1 MIVKVIEINAGNIG
15 STGNI
20 MLGIADIAKTAGHEV
35 LVCCPDAR
43 DNRKKMVKNQ
53 LFIGDRLSRNLH
65 LKCAELTG
73 LNGYFSQLATKKFLK
88 AVDEYKPDIMHLH
101 NLHNCYINLPML
113 FSYIKKNNIPVVW
126 TLHDCW
132 AFTGQC
138 PYFTMVKCGKWKTG
152 CYDCPQYR
160 QYPASY
166 VDRTKTMWK
175 LKKKWFTGVQNM
187 TIATPSQWLADL
199 VGQSFLKEYP
209 VKVINNGIEL
219 NVFKPIESNFREK
232 YHIPAEKKILL
243 SIAFGW
249 GKRKGL
255 DVLVELTKRLDREQ
269 YQIVLVGT
277 DDSIDKQLPDSI
289 ISIHR
294 TQNQK
299 ELAEIYTAADLFV
312 NPTREENYPTV
323 NMESIACGTPVLT
336 FRTGGSAEILDETCG
351 SVVDCE
357 DIDAMEKEIV
367 RICDWK
373 PYGMEACLERAQ
385 SFDMNQR
392 FQDYVSLY
400 DTVVGG

>member
-43 DNRKKMVKNQ
+43 GNRKKMVKNQ

-88 AVDEYKPDIMHLH
+88 AVDEYKPDIIHLH

-113 FSYIKKNNIPVVW
+113 FNYVKKYNIPVVW

-138 PYFTMVKCGKWKTG
+138 PHFTMVKCDKWKYG

-160 QYPASY
+160 QYPESY

-187 TIATPSQWLADL
+187 IIITPSHWLAGL
-199 VGQSFLKEYP
+199 VKESFLKEYP
-209 VKVINNGIEL
+209 VKVIHNGIDL
-219 NVFKPIESNFREK
+219 DVFQPTPSDFKQRYHCEQK
-232 YHIPAEKKILL
+232 YIVLGV
-243 SIAFGW
+243 AFGW

-255 DVLVELTKRLDREQ
+255 DVFVDLAKRLDAEK

-277 DDSIDKQLPDSI
+277 DKKIDKSLPENI
-289 ISIHR
+289 ISIHC

-299 ELAEIYTAADLFV
+299 ELAEIYTAADVFA

-323 NMESIACGTPVLT
+323 NMEALACGTPVIT
-336 FRTGGSAEILDETCG
+336 FNTGGSPEILDETCG
-351 SVVDCE
+351 MVVDC
-357 DIDAMEKEIV
+357 DDVDALESGIIK
-367 RICDWK
+367 ICETK
-373 PYGMEACLERAQ
+373 PFSQEACLKKSKE
-385 SFDMNQR
+385 FDMKDK
-392 FQDYVSLY
+392 FDEYIKLY
-400 DTVVGG
+400 EEKDECK

>member
-43 DNRKKMVKNQ
+43 GNRKKMVKNQ

-88 AVDEYKPDIMHLH
+88 AVDEYKPDIIHLH

-113 FSYIKKNNIPVVW
+113 FNYVKKYNIPVVW

-138 PYFTMVKCGKWKTG
+138 PHFTMVKCDKWKYG

-160 QYPASY
+160 QYPESY

-187 TIATPSQWLADL
+187 IIITPSHWLAGL
-199 VGQSFLKEYP
+199 VKESFLKEYP
-209 VKVINNGIEL
+209 VKVIHNGIDL
-219 NVFKPIESNFREK
+219 DVFQPTPSDFKQWYHCEQK
-232 YHIPAEKKILL
+232 YIVLGV
-243 SIAFGW
+243 AFGW

-255 DVLVELTKRLDREQ
+255 DVFVDLAKRLDAEK

-277 DDSIDKQLPDSI
+277 DEKTDKSLPENI
-289 ISIHR
+289 ISIHC

-299 ELAEIYTAADLFV
+299 ELAEIYTAADVFA

-323 NMESIACGTPVLT
+323 NMEALACGTPVIT
-336 FRTGGSAEILDETCG
+336 FNTGGSPECIDETCG
-351 SVVDCE
+351 MVVYCDDVDALESGIIKICE
-357 DIDAMEKEIV
+357 TKVFTKEN
-367 RICDWK
+367 
-373 PYGMEACLERAQ
+373 CLERAKG
-385 SFDMNQR
+385 FDKNQR
-392 FQDYVSLY
+392 FEEYVKLY
-400 DTVVGG
+400 EVLNGKK